1 MRSLILASG
10 SARRADLLA
19 EAGYRFTVVTGSVT
33 ELFVDFLTPRELTLF
48 NARRKA
54 FAVAPRHPEAV
65 VLAADTIVSLDH
77 KKFGKP
83 KDLAEARSF
92 LEELSG
98 RTHSVF
104 TGVAVVHY
112 SQSRLCYEVSQTE
125 VTFRDLTGSEIE
137 AYLSRINPL
146 DKAGGYAAQTDAGS
160 IIEDVDGSFTNVVGL
175 PMEKITA
182 TLARFDVVPDCQPN
196 PDATE

>member
-1 MRSLILASG
+1 VRALILASG
-10 SARRADLLA
+10 SIRRADLLA
-19 EAGYRFTVVTGSVT
+19 EAGYRFTVVTSAVT

-65 VLAADTIVSLDH
+65 VLAADTIVALGA

-83 KDLAEARSF
+83 KDLPEARLF

-104 TGVAVVHY
+104 TGAAIVHY
-112 SQSRLCYEVSQTE
+112 AQSRLCYEVVQTE
-125 VTFRDLTGSEIE
+125 VTFRRLAAPEIE
-137 AYLSRINPL
+137 DYIGRINPL
-146 DKAGGYAAQTDAGS
+146 DKAGGYAAQTDPGS
-160 IIEDVDGSFTNVVGL
+160 IIESVSGSFTNVIGL
-175 PMEKITA
+175 PMEKVSTA
-182 TLARFDVVPDCQPN
+182 LAQFEVEPCR
-196 PDATE
+196 

>member
-19 EAGYRFTVVTGSVT
+19 EAGYRFTVVIGSVT
-33 ELFVDFLTPRELTLF
+33 EFFVDFLTPRELTLF

-104 TGVAVVHY
+104 TGVAIVHY
-112 SQSRLCYEVSQTE
+112 SQSRLCYEVAQTE
-125 VTFRDLTGSEIE
+125 VTFRDLSGSEIE
-137 AYLSRINPL
+137 AYLSRVNPL
-146 DKAGGYAAQTDAGS
+146 DKAGGYAAQTDTGS
-160 IIEDVDGSFTNVVGL
+160 IIETVSGSFTNVVGL
-175 PMEKITA
+175 PMEKVCS
-182 TLARFDVVPDCQPN
+182 TLAKFEVVPGEG
-196 PDATE
+196 ARS

>member
-1 MRSLILASG
+1 MRAFILAS
-10 SARRADLLA
+10 SSTRRADLLI
-19 EAGYRFTVVTGSVT
+19 EAGYRFTVVTSPVD

-65 VLAADTIVSLDH
+65 VLAADTIVALGA

-83 KDLAEARSF
+83 KDLAQARSF

-98 RTHSVF
+98 ATHSVF
-104 TGVAVVHY
+104 TGAAIVHY
-112 SQSRLCYEVSQTE
+112 AQSRLCYEVAQTE
-125 VTFRDLTGSEIE
+125 VTFRRLTDAEIE
-137 AYLSRINPL
+137 DYLGRINPL
-146 DKAGGYAAQTDAGS
+146 DKAGAYAAQTDPGS
-160 IIEDVDGSFTNVVGL
+160 IIESVDGSFTNVVGL

-182 TLARFDVVPDCQPN
+182 ALARFQVEPGEG
-196 PDATE
+196 ASS

>member
-10 SARRADLLA
+10 STRRADLLA
-19 EAGYRFTVVTGSVT
+19 EAGYRFTVVTGQVV

-54 FAVAPRHPEAV
+54 FAIAPLHPEAV

-83 KDLAEARSF
+83 RDLAEAHSF

-98 RTHSVF
+98 RTHLVF
-104 TGVAVVHY
+104 TGVAIVHY
-112 SQSRLCYEVSQTE
+112 SQSRLCYEVAQTE

-137 AYLSRINPL
+137 AYLRRINPL
-146 DKAGGYAAQTDAGS
+146 DKAGGYAAQTDPGS
-160 IIEDVDGSFTNVVGL
+160 IIETVTGSFTNVVGL
-175 PMEKITA
+175 PMEKVGP
-182 TLARFDVVPDCQPN
+182 TLARFMVVPEDRS
-196 PDATE
+196 

>member
-1 MRSLILASG
+1 VRSLILASG
-10 SARRADLLA
+10 STRRADLLA
-19 EAGYRFTVVTGSVT
+19 EAGYRFTVVTGQVL

-83 KDLAEARSF
+83 KDLAEAHSF

-104 TGVAVVHY
+104 TGVAIVHY
-112 SQSRLCYEVSQTE
+112 SQSRLCYEVAQTE

-137 AYLSRINPL
+137 AYLGRINPL
-146 DKAGGYAAQTDAGS
+146 DKAGGYAAQTDPGS
-160 IIEDVDGSFTNVVGL
+160 IIETVTGSFTNVVGL
-175 PMEKITA
+175 PMEKVRP
-182 TLARFDVVPDCQPN
+182 TLARFEVVPQ
-196 PDATE
+196 ERR

>member
-1 MRSLILASG
+1 VRAFILASG
-10 SARRADLLA
+10 STRRADLLS
-19 EAGYRFTVVTGSVT
+19 EAGYRFAVVTGPVE

-65 VLAADTIVSLDH
+65 VLAADTIVALGA

-98 RTHSVF
+98 HTHSVF
-104 TGVAVVHY
+104 TGAAIVHY
-112 SQSRLCYEVSQTE
+112 AHSRLCYEVGQTE
-125 VTFRDLTGSEIE
+125 ITFRKLTSSEIE
-137 AYLSRINPL
+137 DYLSRINPL
-146 DKAGGYAAQTDAGS
+146 DKAGAYAAQTNPGS
-160 IIEDVDGSFTNVVGL
+160 IIESVNGSFTNVVGL
-175 PMEKITA
+175 PMEQIGP
-182 TLARFDVVPDCQPN
+182 TLARFEVVPDC
-196 PDATE
+196 

>member
-19 EAGYRFTVVTGSVT
+19 EAGYRFTVVTGPVT

-83 KDLAEARSF
+83 KDLGEARSF

-112 SQSRLCYEVSQTE
+112 SQSRLCYEVARTE
-125 VTFRDLTGSEIE
+125 VTFRDLTVSEIE

-146 DKAGGYAAQTDAGS
+146 DKAGGYAAQTDTGS
-160 IIEDVDGSFTNVVGL
+160 IIETVSGSFTNVVGL
-175 PMEKITA
+175 PMEKVGP
-182 TLARFDVVPDCQPN
+182 TLAKFEVVPDS
-196 PDATE
+196 

>member
-1 MRSLILASG
+1 VSSLILASG
-10 SARRADLLA
+10 SIRRADLLA
-19 EAGYRFTVVTGSVT
+19 EAGYRFTVVTGPVT
-33 ELFVDFLTPRELTLF
+33 ELFVDFLTSRELTLF

-112 SQSRLCYEVSQTE
+112 SQSRLCYQVAQTD
-125 VTFRDLTGSEIE
+125 VTFRKLTSSEIE
-137 AYLSRINPL
+137 TYLSRINPL
-146 DKAGGYAAQTDAGS
+146 DKAGGYAAQTDRGS
-160 IIEDVDGSFTNVVGL
+160 IIETVSGSFTNVVGL
-175 PMEKITA
+175 PMEKVRP
-182 TLARFDVVPDCQPN
+182 TLERFEVVPEGG
-196 PDATE
+196 ASS

>member
-1 MRSLILASG
+1 VRSLILASG
-10 SARRADLLA
+10 SIRRADLLT
-19 EAGYRFTVVTGSVT
+19 EAGYRFTVVTDPVT

-83 KDLAEARSF
+83 KDLAEARAF

-112 SQSRLCYEVSQTE
+112 SQSRLCYEVAQTD
-125 VTFRDLTGSEIE
+125 VTFRKLAGSEIE

-146 DKAGGYAAQTDAGS
+146 DKAGGYAAQTDPGS
-160 IIEDVDGSFTNVVGL
+160 IIETVSGSFTNVVGL
-175 PMEKITA
+175 PMEKIGP
-182 TLARFDVVPDCQPN
+182 TLERFEVTPEKGARS
-196 PDATE
+196 

>member
-10 SARRADLLA
+10 STRRADLLT
-19 EAGYRFTVVTGSVT
+19 EAGYRFTVVTGSAT

-83 KDLAEARSF
+83 KDLAEARCF

-112 SQSRLCYEVSQTE
+112 SQSRLCYEVAQTD
-125 VTFRDLTGSEIE
+125 VTFRKLTGSEIE

-146 DKAGGYAAQTDAGS
+146 DKAGGYAAQADPGS
-160 IIEDVDGSFTNVVGL
+160 IIETVSGSFTNVVGL
-175 PMEKITA
+175 PMEKIGP
-182 TLARFDVVPDCQPN
+182 TLEKFEIRPEGGARS
-196 PDATE
+196 

>member
-19 EAGYRFTVVTGSVT
+19 EAGYRFTVVTGPVT

-54 FAVAPRHPEAV
+54 FAIAPRHPEAV
-65 VLAADTIVSLDH
+65 VLAADTIVALGH
-77 KKFGKP
+77 KKYGKP
-83 KDLAEARSF
+83 RDLAEARCF

-98 RTHSVF
+98 HTHSVF
-104 TGVAVVHY
+104 TGAAVVHY
-112 SQSRLCYEVSQTE
+112 ARSRLCYEVAQTE
-125 VTFRDLTGSEIE
+125 VTFRKLTGSEIE

-146 DKAGGYAAQTDAGS
+146 DKAGGYAAQTDPHS
-160 IIEDVDGSFTNVVGL
+160 IIENVDGSFTNVVGL
-175 PMEKITA
+175 PMEKIGP
-182 TLARFDVVPDCQPN
+182 TLARFEVVPDC
-196 PDATE
+196 

>member
-1 MRSLILASG
+1 MRAFILASG
-10 SARRADLLA
+10 SSRRADLLS
-19 EAGYRFTVVTGSVT
+19 EAGYRFTIVTSPAT

-65 VLAADTIVSLDH
+65 VLGADTIVALGA

-83 KDLAEARSF
+83 KNLAEARSF

-104 TGVAVVHY
+104 TGAVIVHY
-112 SQSRLCYEVSQTE
+112 AQSRLCYEIGQSE
-125 VTFRDLTGSEIE
+125 VTFRKLTGSEIE
-137 AYLSRINPL
+137 DYLSRINPL
-146 DKAGGYAAQTDAGS
+146 DKAGAYAAQTDPGS
-160 IIEDVDGSFTNVVGL
+160 IIESVNGSFTNVVGL
-175 PMEKITA
+175 PMEKITQ
-182 TLARFDVVPDCQPN
+182 TLARFDVEP
-196 PDATE
+196 EERS

>member
-1 MRSLILASG
+1 VSSLILASG
-10 SARRADLLA
+10 STRRADLLA
-19 EAGYRFTVVTGSVT
+19 EAGYRFTVVTGQAV

-83 KDLAEARSF
+83 RDLAEAHSF

-98 RTHSVF
+98 RTHLVF
-104 TGVAVVHY
+104 TGVAIVHY
-112 SQSRLCYEVSQTE
+112 SQSRLCYEVAQTE

-137 AYLSRINPL
+137 AYLRRINPL
-146 DKAGGYAAQTDAGS
+146 DKAGGYAAQTDPGS
-160 IIEDVDGSFTNVVGL
+160 IIETVTGSFTNVVGL
-175 PMEKITA
+175 PMEKITV
-182 TLARFDVVPDCQPN
+182 TLARFDVLPDC
-196 PDATE
+196 

>member
-19 EAGYRFTVVTGSVT
+19 EAGYRFSVVTGPVT

-65 VLAADTIVSLDH
+65 VLAADTIVALGH

-83 KDLAEARSF
+83 RDLTEARCF

-98 RTHSVF
+98 HTHSVF
-104 TGVAVVHY
+104 TGAAVVHY
-112 SQSRLCYEVSQTE
+112 AQSRLCYEVAQTE
-125 VTFRDLTGSEIE
+125 VTFRKLTGSEIE
-137 AYLSRINPL
+137 NYLSRINPL
-146 DKAGGYAAQTDAGS
+146 DKAGGYAAQTDPGS
-160 IIEDVDGSFTNVVGL
+160 IIETVDGSFSNVVGL

-182 TLARFDVVPDCQPN
+182 TLARFEVEPEKG
-196 PDATE
+196 ARS